1 MVLRV
6 RWIGQTSL
14 SEVKYNFTDFFCYPF
29 STHHI
34 YTSREKQQARRVQQL
49 TVTKTIIRMY
59 CTMQTTPRWRRVN
72 NCVSFHA
79 ASTYWIVNYAL
90 FPIQPI
96 SGSTCSIRENGG
108 SIYTT
113 AHSLNCWIFYQG
125 CWRFA
130 QLFFSL
136 SYTGT
141 TAPTLDIHNNKSL
154 SSDHHLCTLSLYTT
168 AIHNKLP
175 NSKTS
180 SRGDSR
186 SMAYCTSRTNLQ
198 ERWSCSCW

>member
-96 SGSTCSIRENGG
+96 SGSTCSIRENGE
-108 SIYTT
+108 SIYKT
-113 AHSLNCWIFYQG
+113 AHSSKLLDLSSRLLAPCTTILLLVVYRHHCTNIQHSQQVFKLWSS
-125 CWRFA
+125 
-130 QLFFSL
+130 SL
-136 SYTGT
+136 HFITIYNSYTQQ
-141 TAPTLDIHNNKSL
+141 
-154 SSDHHLCTLSLYTT
+154 
-168 AIHNKLP
+168 AI
-175 NSKTS
+175 
-180 SRGDSR
+180 
-186 SMAYCTSRTNLQ
+186 Q
-198 ERWSCSCW
+198 